1 MGKKIDE
8 TGNRYGRLT
17 VIKEDPNRNNHG
29 LVKWICQCDCGNIV
43 SVCGNSLRTG
53 KTKSCGCYNKQKI
66 TEANEVNILIK
77 IIL

>member
-29 LVKWICQCDCGNIV
+29 LVK
-43 SVCGNSLRTG
+43 
-53 KTKSCGCYNKQKI
+53 
-66 TEANEVNILIK
+66 
-77 IIL
+77 